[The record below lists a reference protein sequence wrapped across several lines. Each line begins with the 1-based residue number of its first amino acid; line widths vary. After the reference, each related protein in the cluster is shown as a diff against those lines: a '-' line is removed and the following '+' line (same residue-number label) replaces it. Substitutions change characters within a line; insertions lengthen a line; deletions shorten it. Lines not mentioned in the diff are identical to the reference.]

1 MKLSPALT
9 TYFVYSTLAIALF
22 LGWQVYDLLKSQF
35 TLLRHL
41 RQKRPQDL
49 RRLDPER
56 ALTPAKQVNL
66 RVLFRL
72 IRRLEPGDAE
82 VDALVAQINRRR
94 LRLVAWAFL
103 PLANFLLLAGITWL
117 GR

>member
-9 TYFVYSTLAIALF
+9 TYFVWSTLAIAMF
-22 LGWQVYDLLKSQF
+22 LVYQVYGLLKSQF
-35 TLLRHL
+35 SLVNHLRH
-41 RQKRPQDL
+41 KRPQDL

-56 ALTPAKQVNL
+56 ALTPARQVNL

-72 IRRLEPGDAE
+72 IRRLEPGDPE
-82 VDALVAQINRRR
+82 VDAMVAEINRRR

-103 PLANFLLLAGITWL
+103 PLANFLLVAGITWL